1 MNRLS
6 QIFLFALLLAI
17 TVSAADFKASGF
29 HLYYGGEARVL
40 AGLRGRL
47 EKGHVAVVDLRALT
61 AAQRNALL
69 KQSNAVGAKVIA
81 YVSIGELHDREAA
94 DFAAFF
100 KNAPIRPDLRKR
112 FPTPASVEVGRNAQF
127 KSRRMDALSAAWRLF
142 VLRKVTRARRAGV
155 HGVFLDTVDTV
166 DHYIARK
173 QWPITRRVES
183 VKAMGHLIRAI
194 KASDPRQFVMMNR
207 GLNLIGA
214 KVFVGDAKGVE
225 ITGLNLTQ
233 KHGHNPDAVLWENAF
248 AGDDAWTRAKDRELR
263 AIHAAGH
270 MTVFA
275 LGYAETGAKPEVFF
289 KQARTTG
296 WPAAWARSSSTL
308 HLELATGK

>member
-1 MNRLS
+1 MLNCMS
-6 QIFLFALLLAI
+6 SNGQEYLLAI
-17 TVSAADFKASGF
+17 TVSAAEFKASGF
-29 HLYYGGEARVL
+29 HLYYGGETRML

-47 EKGHVAVVDLRALT
+47 AKGHVAVVDLRALT

-69 KQSNAVGAKVIA
+69 QQANAVGAKVLA
-81 YVSIGELHDREAA
+81 YVSIGELHDREAG

-100 KNAPIRPDLRKR
+100 KKAPIRPALRQR
-112 FPTPASVEVGRNAQF
+112 FPTPASVEVDRNVQF

-155 HGVFLDTVDTV
+155 NGVFLDTVDTV
-166 DHYIARK
+166 DTYIARK
-173 QWPITRRVES
+173 PWPIARRVES
-183 VKAMGHLIRAI
+183 VQAMWHLIRAI
-194 KASDPRQFVMMNR
+194 KASDPRQYVMMNR

-225 ITGLNLTQ
+225 ITGLNLAQ
-233 KHGHNPDAVLWENAF
+233 KHAQNPDAVLWENAF
-248 AGDDAWTRAKDRELR
+248 AGSDAWSRAKNRELH

-270 MTVFA
+270 TAVFA
-275 LGYAETGAKPEVFF
+275 LGYAEPGGKPAAFF
-289 KQARTTG
+289 KQARTAG